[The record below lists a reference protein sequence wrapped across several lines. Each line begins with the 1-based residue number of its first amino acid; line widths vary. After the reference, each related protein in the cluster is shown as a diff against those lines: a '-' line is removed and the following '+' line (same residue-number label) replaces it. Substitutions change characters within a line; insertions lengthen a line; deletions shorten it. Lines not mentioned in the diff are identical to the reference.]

1 MSKNNRKFGFP
12 VALLLIALA
21 VALLASC
28 AKGPAVD
35 PKQQEEEQRRQEAL
49 AAATQ
54 SAESYFAEY
63 NATLIKRGYGGIKDG
78 ELYSEGGFFFVYENS
93 AAKNISGEDY
103 TRLLS
108 EKPVIKNI
116 IFLIPDGAG
125 FGSYD
130 YANAYKTK
138 YAATATDGIVD
149 GIKDTETTY
158 MGTTLTTNRIEGM
171 EVYSLY
177 LDQFMIAHADTSMTH
192 MAGHSATDSAAAGTA
207 LLCGTK
213 TDYTM
218 TGMKADFSPVA
229 NILEASRLD
238 GKSTGFVTTKCLVD
252 ATPSAGTVHVMRR
265 PDQDSCA
272 YQEDA
277 SHQLLNSLIDVEL
290 CYGSDG
296 GYVKAASKYSD
307 KLIINDDRAEN
318 HGYTVVTDV
327 ETLEKAVKSG
337 ATKLFSKFQLNYAEM
352 IDAGKDLSKTNYNM
366 GTNAWDT
373 DYQGHHILYDVDAE
387 AGKDL
392 TLMDLAKAALEVL
405 DKNIANPNGFC
416 LVIEG
421 GAIDNAA
428 EQRYAKEA
436 VGDYLAFDE
445 VFGYCVNFAMKR
457 GDTIVVACPD
467 HDSGGFYNPETQSE
481 APNKGN
487 KAGKAFTDIDAF
499 CEALH
504 DGLVADNT
512 VVGGQ
517 VTGHS
522 PQDVPVWL
530 YAPDSVRAEIL
541 SRLGLPGDASTE
553 KVREGKFYDGTVL
566 NDNYKINNSDIAE
579 AVVEAARITKLDI
592 ATKKLFNPVYDNNDP
607 EKYSFGTYDEETG
620 VFTFAN
626 GAKVTRNSRT
636 FVDASGNEHTINC
649 GLPIYITNP
658 AAYHYE
664 DGSDK
669 TAKKGKACA
678 VFYVPEEVLDVIGYN
693 AEEGGN

>member
-1 MSKNNRKFGFP
+1 MLKNNRKFAFP
-12 VALLLIALA
+12 V
-21 VALLASC
+21 V
-28 AKGPAVD
+28 
-35 PKQQEEEQRRQEAL
+35 AL
-49 AAATQ
+49 AAALAVMFLVSCGKGPSVDPKEREEEQ
-54 SAESYFAEY
+54 KRQAALASATEAAANYFSELG
-63 NATLIKRGYGGIKDG
+63 NTLTARGYGGISDG
-78 ELYSEGGFFFVYENS
+78 ELCVVDGFYFVYEEN
-93 AAKNISGEDY
+93 APKNISEEEYG
-103 TRLLS
+103 RLLS
-108 EKPVIKNI
+108 ENPVIKNI

-138 YAATATDGIVD
+138 YARTAVDGTVD
-149 GIKDTETTY
+149 GIKDTESTY

-171 EVYSLY
+171 TVNSLY
-177 LDQFMIAHADTSMTH
+177 LDRFMIAHADTSMTH

-207 LLCGTK
+207 LLCGNK

-218 TGMKADFSPVA
+218 VGMKADFSPVA

-296 GYVKAASKYSD
+296 GYVKAALKYND
-307 KLIINDDRAEN
+307 KLIVNDDRAAN
-318 HGYTVVTDV
+318 HGYTVVTDLQS
-327 ETLEKAVKSG
+327 LENAVKSG
-337 ATKLFSKFQLNYAEM
+337 SKKLFSKFQLNYAEM
-352 IDAGKDLSKTNYNM
+352 IDGGKNLSKTNYNM
-366 GTNAWDT
+366 GTNAWNT

-428 EQRYAKEA
+428 EQRYVKEA

-445 VFGYCVNFAMKR
+445 VFGYCVNYAMKR

-467 HDSGGFYNPETQSE
+467 HDSGGFYNPATQSE

-487 KAGKAFTDIDAF
+487 KAGKAYTDIDTLCA
-499 CEALH
+499 ALH
-504 DGLVADNT
+504 DGLIADNT
-512 VVGGQ
+512 VVGGAA
-517 VTGHS
+517 TGHS

-530 YAPDSVRAEIL
+530 YAPEPVRAKIL
-541 SRLGLPGDASTE
+541 SLLSLPADASAE
-553 KVREGKFYDGTVL
+553 KVRTGNFYDGSVF
-566 NDNYKINNSDIAE
+566 NDEYKINNSDIAA
-579 AVVEAARITKLDI
+579 AVVEAARVTKLDI
-592 ATKKLFNPVYDNNDP
+592 ATEKLFVPVYDNNDP
-607 EKYSFGTYDEETG
+607 EKYSYGTYDEETE
-620 VFTFAN
+620 VFTFSN
-626 GAKVTRNSRT
+626 GAKVTRNCRT
-636 FVDASGNEHTINC
+636 FTDANGSEQTISC

-669 TAKKGKACA
+669 TEKKGKACA
-678 VFYVPEEVLDVIGYN
+678 VFYVPEEVFQKLGLDVG
-693 AEEGGN
+693 